1 MAGTNTTPSKMNR
14 LGFQYYDDVDHYD
27 DVSLA
32 FWLPKLKE
40 AGTRWIVLPIAE
52 TAEIPENFIRRLV
65 QAGIEPLI
73 RIGYSLK
80 NPPTLEIFRERI
92 AYYQSLGVHLV
103 QFFHNPNMKAS
114 WNAASWQK
122 ANLIERFVAMFRS
135 YAKICVDLK
144 VIPVFPTLTPG
155 GDYSDLAF
163 LSESLRLMKT
173 EGNALISNLFLA
185 ADAGFQEHVSDW
197 GKGGPLVE
205 EGRLKLQVDGQDQR
219 GFHIYEWY
227 NAVVMAILGR
237 SIPML
242 LLEVGRWSSATG
254 PFDMIPTQSKKQQH
268 ELLKRIQGSVAN
280 VEDQLPAYVIAA
292 NFYKLPSDALVSAQG
307 ALAAVET
314 KNVVEMLK
322 KGLSSG
328 FALTEPPAG
337 KTIRSAKTVGE
348 ELDSLVTA
356 LLHRLFPD
364 WIQTDTSIVRQL
376 ITKVIK
382 LIRSAVASIRRRIGT
397 EGYFLIPDLGNEL
410 DAAQE
415 QLIDLFVK
423 SSNVRVGHNISEA
436 IGSGKVILLEDTSL
450 YPSNM
455 IQLLQRNQCT
465 IRTLSVANQDR

>member
-1 MAGTNTTPSKMNR
+1 MAGTNTTPSRINR

-52 TAEIPENFIRRLV
+52 TAEIPENFIRRLA

-80 NPPTLEIFRERI
+80 NPPALEVFRERI

-114 WNAASWQK
+114 WKTSSWQK
-122 ANLIERFVAMFRS
+122 ANLIERFVSMFSS

-173 EGNALISNLFLA
+173 DGNALISNLFLA

-205 EGRLKLQVDGQDQR
+205 EGRLKLHVDGQDQC

-227 NAVVMAILGR
+227 NAIATAILGR

-268 ELLKRIQGSVAN
+268 ELLRRIKETN
-280 VEDQLPAYVIAA
+280 VSADEPLPAYVIAA
-292 NFYKLPSDALVSAQG
+292 NFYKLPSDALSSVQG
-307 ALAAVET
+307 TEAET
-314 KNVVEMLK
+314 RNAIKMLM
-322 KGLSSG
+322 KGLSAG
-328 FALTEPPAG
+328 FAFTEPPAG

-348 ELDSLVTA
+348 ELDSFVVA
-356 LLHRLFPD
+356 LLHRVFPD
-364 WIQTDTSIVRQL
+364 WIQTDTSILHQL
-376 ITKVIK
+376 VTK
-382 LIRSAVASIRRRIGT
+382 LIELIRLAVMSIRRRVGS

-415 QLIDLFVK
+415 KLIDLFVK

-465 IRTLSVANQDR
+465 IRTLSVANQER